1 MSREIH
7 EVYLENLPFKVLIY
21 SFSTEDAN
29 DKLTYFTRE
38 KGLITKDLYH
48 DFLIAH
54 WVSNIGELIQHLK
67 DRESSVERLA
77 KIRQELIDN
86 VIKYNPLM
94 DPDNLVINSNHVVKI
109 KDEGDTD
116 QNIVTLTENEVWGK
130 ESAYSLS
137 STPMEDNLEDED
149 TQLDLSSIQNTKD
162 LPYKRVQK
170 FWRRFNG
177 YVTIKHYEPGSEV
190 IMLSGKAFTKRASY
204 EQYII
209 TLCIEDV
216 EDLFI
221 QIESSGL
228 NRSPSYQIM
237 HELYELCIQVNPF
250 LDFEFHKDSVLTSS
264 DDSVDPFSGMSK
276 AAQGEKVDFTSPLK
290 SKIKS
295 FREVKKE
302 VLLSLGQCMK
312 EKVIGQDQAVDDVVD
327 AVQRASVGLK
337 DPDQPVGSFI
347 FTGYTGV
354 GKTYAAK
361 ILAEELTGTR
371 HNLVTVDCSEYSAD
385 HEYAKL
391 IGAPSGYLGHDQGGY
406 LTNAIQKAPF
416 SIVLFDEIEKASD
429 KVHQLLL
436 QIMDEARLTDGR
448 GQQVSFRDAIIVMTS
463 NLGVKE
469 TQSISK
475 TVGFGHVADITREK
489 RNEAFKQA
497 LKKTFKPEFLNRVTR
512 IINFDTLTREN
523 YFCIIELELAKLQ
536 KYLRLNNTPYS
547 KLQLC
552 FDESL
557 YDYIFDLGI
566 DENFGARPLHRTI
579 EREISTP
586 LAQRL
591 LNENIDCDSTAVNIS
606 IKDGEIYLDFKD
618 VSSCD
623 NPPFYLQS
631 GGGNE

>member
-21 SFSTEDAN
+21 SFSAEDAN

-38 KGLITKDLYH
+38 KGLITKDLYN

-86 VIKYNPLM
+86 VIQFNPMM
-94 DPDNLVINSNHVVKI
+94 DPSNLVINSNHVVKI
-109 KDEGDTD
+109 KDEDDSD
-116 QNIVTLTENEVWGK
+116 QNVIPITENEAWDR
-130 ESAYSLS
+130 ESAYSFS
-137 STPMEDNLEDED
+137 KVPMKDEEND
-149 TQLDLSSIQNTKD
+149 EESQLDLSSIQNAKD
-162 LPYKRVQK
+162 LPYRRVQK

-177 YVTIKHYEPGSEV
+177 YVTIKQYEPGSES
-190 IMLSGKAFTKRASY
+190 IMLAGKAFTKRASY

-216 EDLFI
+216 EDLFM

-237 HELYELCIQVNPF
+237 HELYEICIHVNPF
-250 LDFEFHKDSVLTSS
+250 LDFEYHKDSVLTPSE
-264 DDSVDPFSGMSK
+264 DSVDPFGGMNK
-276 AAQGEKVDFTSPLK
+276 AAHGEKVDFTSPLK

-302 VLLSLGQCMK
+302 VLLSLGRNMK
-312 EKVIGQDQAVDDVVD
+312 KKVIGQDQAVDDVVD
-327 AVQRASVGLK
+327 AIQRASVGLK

-406 LTNAIQKAPF
+406 LTNAVQKAPF
-416 SIVLFDEIEKASD
+416 SIVLFDEIEKASE

-436 QIMDEARLTDGR
+436 QIMDEARLTDGK
-448 GQQVSFRDAIIVMTS
+448 GQQVSFRDVIIIMTS

-475 TVGFGHVADITREK
+475 TVGFGKVSEVTKEK
-489 RNEAFKQA
+489 RDAAFKQA

-512 IINFDTLTREN
+512 VVNFDTLTKEN
-523 YFCIIELELAKLQ
+523 YFHIIELELKKLQ
-536 KYLRLNNTPYS
+536 QYLRLNNTPYS
-547 KLQLC
+547 KLQLY

-557 YDYIFDLGI
+557 YEYIYNLGI
-566 DENFGARPLHRTI
+566 DEKFGARPLHRTI
-579 EREISTP
+579 EQEISTP

-591 LNENIDCDSTAVNIS
+591 LNEDVECDSTAVNIS
-606 IKDGEIYLDFKD
+606 IIDDKIELDFQD
-618 VSSCD
+618 VSSCAH
-623 NPPFYLQS
+623 PPFYLQN